1 MSDARTIRAGGAYVE
16 ITAKTDKL
24 KKKQREIEMS
34 FSQMGQNITQKIF
47 QVGDFADSVGMIYN
61 AALKGVVDFDTQMRY
76 LQATIRADNNEM
88 LKLTKTA
95 KELSGW
101 FSAKE
106 IGSMMTIL
114 GRAGFTA
121 KSLPYVTPAV
131 SKMAAVGQVNPEL
144 AAEMASNVLRQFQL
158 KEKDFASVADK
169 LTYAANASN
178 MSVQDLAYALS
189 YVGTV
194 AHQAGQGLDD
204 TLGQLMTL
212 ANVGIKGSMAGTSL
226 ANMFKR
232 SAAPTTLNALMP
244 NAESSDYLKQQKEN
258 MAILAKAGIQI
269 TDSNNNFR
277 PMMEILKDMN
287 KAFKDSGAGNAEILS
302 AITKLF
308 QSRGAMGAM
317 ALLTNTKATSRN
329 VADLVNA
336 PGYLDEAQNAL
347 NQGFEGRMRTAINAF
362 FKAWHAQITSEG
374 GNLEPVYN
382 SMVSM
387 MTSITSHTE
396 SIAGFLSQILKFL
409 PTLLAIKGAAYYGQN
424 AEKIHQRVAKAIQPL
439 TAMRKYGK
447 IAGNREAYNQELKA
461 YQSRYRE
468 LSASRDILTQQRE
481 ELEQG
486 MVKLNESIKGAEK
499 SFAKMEKEF
508 TRAKRGD
515 VSDKIATVQS
525 ELGAEKLTKR
535 KRTAL
540 EKKLTKLQEKQLK
553 IDTIGNA
560 VDLQRKDID
569 ASKRLY
575 ETKHKMSDTLTKAID
590 ATEKDMEKLKKPDSM
605 MSLGDLRA
613 MKRIGQKAR
622 YAATGAAGYGLG
634 AVGASLVTDNAFL
647 QQTAGITL
655 GTVMPDI
662 VEMLLKQ
669 VEKSARGAAVLKAA
683 STFGIKTFEF
693 LLNPAT
699 LKVLGGAA
707 LLAAVAGGTYYLA
720 KDKVLDYLEGDSE
733 ERANRE
739 RVRQEKKQKQWD
751 NTVANRAEWVLKTKR
766 KNNEDTGDHW
776 LLNNMMEQANGA
788 MEIFEQQKKAF
799 DDANLMEK
807 ISMEASLF
815 ATISKM
821 QNAVDKVRHMKDYDM
836 KEKRKFLGWQDEL
849 RFKDEDIENA
859 FDFVIRTIEKWEDA
873 VAQGTRR
880 QEEMNAAVLEAKKA
894 MTDFTRSAA
903 EAFDTQHLNSYAAK
917 AFEIGDYMRQEVE
930 AGRIH
935 EKSHEYEEALATQR
949 KYAVAS
955 MSEDREW
962 LNNLRKVKPKLESL
976 QDLKFYVGEYN
987 KMTEKFKD
995 NIVMGSLVSD
1005 VGSELYDKQRADQI
1019 AVEQDQL
1026 KRDLP
1031 EYMDAIREFAS
1042 GISIETTVDTFGSF
1056 NARELQHQLMS
1067 FNNQGQEQ
1075 QKIQYMRDIITYVKG
1090 LPRELSDRIDF
1101 SWGN

>member
-34 FSQMGQNITQKIF
+34 FTQMGQNITQKIF
-47 QVGDFADSVGMIYN
+47 QVGDFADSIGMIYN
-61 AALKGVVDFDTQMRY
+61 TALKGIVDFDTQMRY
-76 LQATIRADNNEM
+76 LKATIRADNQEM
-88 LKLTKTA
+88 IKLTKTA

-101 FSAKE
+101 FSPKE

-114 GRAGFTA
+114 GRAGFTS

-131 SKMAAVGQVNPEL
+131 TKMAAVGQVNPEL

-158 KEKDFASVADK
+158 KEKDFEAVADK

-189 YVGTV
+189 YVGTI

-212 ANVGIKGSMAGTSL
+212 ANIGIKGSMAGTSL

-269 TDSNNNFR
+269 TDENNNFR
-277 PMMEILKDMN
+277 PMMDILKDMN

-317 ALLTNTKATSRN
+317 GLLTNTKQTAQN

-336 PGYLDEAQNAL
+336 PGYLEEAQKAL
-347 NQGFEGRMRTAINAF
+347 NEGVEGRMRTAINSF
-362 FKAWHAQITSEG
+362 FKAWHEEVTGEG
-374 GNLEPVYN
+374 GNLNPMYD
-382 SMVSM
+382 SMVKM
-387 MTSITSHTE
+387 MTDITKHTE
-396 SIAGFLSQILKFL
+396 TIASFLSQILSYL
-409 PTLLAIKGAAYYGQN
+409 PLLVAVKGAGFMQAN
-424 AEKIHQRVAKAIQPL
+424 SEKVYARIAKAFQPF

-447 IAGNREAYNQELKA
+447 IAGNRQAYAQELGA

-468 LSASRDILTQQRE
+468 LSASRDILAQQRE
-481 ELEQG
+481 ELELG
-486 MVKLNESIKGAEK
+486 MQKLSESIKGAEK

-553 IDTIGNA
+553 IDTIGNS

-569 ASKRLY
+569 ASKKLY

-590 ATEKDMEKLKKPDSM
+590 ATEKDMAKLKKPDSM
-605 MSLGDLRA
+605 MSFGDLRA

-622 YAATGAAGYGLG
+622 SAASGAAGYGIGTL
-634 AVGASLVTDNAFL
+634 GASLITDNAFL

-662 VEMLLKQ
+662 VEVMLKQ
-669 VEKSARGAAVLKAA
+669 VAKTARGAAVMQAA
-683 STFGIKTFEF
+683 SSFGIKAFEF

-699 LKVLGGAA
+699 LKVLGSAA
-707 LLAAVAGGTYYLA
+707 GIAAIAAGTYYFA

-733 ERANRE
+733 ERAARE
-739 RVRQEKKQKQWD
+739 QRQIKNQQKQRE
-751 NTVANRAEWVLKTKR
+751 NHISGRLRWVLDR
-766 KNNEDTGDHW
+766 QRENGNATGDYKRVLDFEDQINADLKVLDQLKEKFNNAT
-776 LLNNMMEQANGA
+776 LL
-788 MEIFEQQKKAF
+788 EQQ
-799 DDANLMEK
+799 
-807 ISMEASLF
+807 SMEAELVEMVNR
-815 ATISKM
+815 ISD
-821 QNAVDKVRHMKDYDM
+821 AVAKVRHMKDFTVE
-836 KEKRKFLGWQDEL
+836 EKRAFVHLGEEFTDDEVNSAFEGL
-849 RFKDEDIENA
+849 IKTINSMDEVIGKTSKELEDMTEN
-859 FDFVIRTIEKWEDA
+859 
-873 VAQGTRR
+873 VA
-880 QEEMNAAVLEAKKA
+880 NVKKA
-894 MTDFTRSAA
+894 LNAITKMAREDFMTR
-903 EAFDTQHLNSYAAK
+903 HLNSYAAK
-917 AFEIGDYMRQEVE
+917 AFQLGDDLQEEIDAGKIHPYSREAEDLREV
-930 AGRIH
+930 
-935 EKSHEYEEALATQR
+935 QR
-949 KYAVAS
+949 LYAIAS
-955 MSEDREW
+955 MDEDREW
-962 LNNLRKVKPKLESL
+962 LKNLRKIQPKISSFDE
-976 QDLKFYVGEYN
+976 LKFYASEYN
-987 KMTEKFKD
+987 KMTEQFKD

-1005 VGSELYDKQRADQI
+1005 VGSELYNKERADQI
-1019 AVEQDQL
+1019 AVEQEDL
-1026 KRDLP
+1026 RKRIP

-1042 GISIETTVDTFGSF
+1042 GISIEDAVDTFGSF
-1056 NARELQHQLMS
+1056 NAKELQHQLLS

-1075 QKIQYMRDIITYVKG
+1075 QKIQYLRDIITYVRS
-1090 LPRELSDRIDF
+1090 LPREISDKIDIN
-1101 SWGN
+1101 WGN